1 MTARFC
7 TLSRFSFLT
16 SDSHKPAVRPEQ
28 SCNLHQLRF
37 TRVVQTYAQYE
48 LSLPVIISDMNA
60 TEVALRANNVSE
72 NRFRRIFL
80 TFRLA
85 GISLNMHTTGRIHG
99 AYNVMIAVSFY
110 ITYISGF
117 MDLLVST
124 GDLKELMKG
133 SRVIFGLSVV
143 AWQQLF
149 LR

>member
-1 MTARFC
+1 
-7 TLSRFSFLT
+7 
-16 SDSHKPAVRPEQ
+16 
-28 SCNLHQLRF
+28 
-37 TRVVQTYAQYE
+37 
-48 LSLPVIISDMNA
+48 MNA
-60 TEVALRANNVSE
+60 TEVALRAKNVSE

-80 TFRLA
+80 TFRFA

-117 MDLLVST
+117 MDFLVST

-133 SRVIFGLSVV
+133 SRVIFGLGVV
-143 AWQQLF
+143 AWQHLF